1 MSEES
6 APDPEFTTAAALR
19 EEAGV
24 DGSAPPAGGTDPPGS
39 VDADPRFAIPARPE
53 RHYPAR
59 GGVEYRGG
67 CVFEFRPR
75 GAPDAAALLRRVL
88 EAGPYRYGDWFD
100 LPMPLYLVHDDEH
113 GDTYRAAVRDGG
125 VEVHVRPETTPA
137 GVRALYER
145 LDESSR
151 CPWAVRRRVADG

>member
-1 MSEES
+1 MANRGSPDSTPAAGTS
-6 APDPEFTTAAALR
+6 AP
-19 EEAGV
+19 GV
-24 DGSAPPAGGTDPPGS
+24 
-39 VDADPRFAIPARPE
+39 AIPERPE

-67 CVFEFRPR
+67 CVFEFTPR
-75 GAPDAAALLRRVL
+75 GDPDAAALLDRVL
-88 EAGPYRYGDWFD
+88 AEGPYRYGDWFD

-113 GDTYRAAVRDGG
+113 GDTYRAGVRDGA

-145 LDESSR
+145 LASASG
-151 CPWAVRRRVADG
+151 CPWAVRRRTADE